1 MVFDPIGSRITGEG
15 APETRLI
22 AVRRTIRTSHAERT
36 PVNISRTEQRVLH
49 VLAQGGRIRH
59 HRDGGRIVAVDCI
72 DRDGNRLVDCD
83 LATFARLRR
92 RGLIAS
98 RGGAPYVVS
107 EAGRRAVRSQL
118 DNR

>member
-1 MVFDPIGSRITGEG
+1 M
-15 APETRLI
+15 
-22 AVRRTIRTSHAERT
+22 
-36 PVNISRTEQRVLH
+36 LH

-59 HRDGGRIVAVDCI
+59 YRKDRRIVAVDCI

-83 LATFARLRR
+83 LATFDRLRR

-98 RGGAPYVVS
+98 TGGAPYVVS
-107 EAGRRAVRSQL
+107 DAGRRAVRAQP

>member
-1 MVFDPIGSRITGEG
+1 
-15 APETRLI
+15 L
-22 AVRRTIRTSHAERT
+22 
-36 PVNISRTEQRVLH
+36 NISRKEQRVLH

-59 HRDGGRIVAVDCI
+59 YRTDRRIVAVDCI

-83 LATFARLRR
+83 LATFDRLRR

-98 RGGAPYVVS
+98 TGGAPYVVS
-107 EAGRRAVRSQL
+107 DAGRRAVRAQL

>member
-1 MVFDPIGSRITGEG
+1 MSCASCPASS
-15 APETRLI
+15 PL
-22 AVRRTIRTSHAERT
+22 
-36 PVNISRTEQRVLH
+36 NISRREQRVLH

-59 HRDGGRIVAVDCI
+59 YRTNRHIVAVDCI

-98 RGGAPYVVS
+98 TGGAPYVVS
-107 EAGRRAVRSQL
+107 EAGRHAVRSQP